1 MLDFAAILILL
12 LMLAIIIAIA
22 VVAGMWPGRVAVR
35 RNHPYA
41 EAIQIGGWITLI
53 CGGIFWP
60 AVLIWAY
67 AGGSEPPSAKQS
79 SNIEG

>member
-1 MLDFAAILILL
+1 MLDFAAILLLL
-12 LMLAIIIAIA
+12 LMLAIVVAIFIA
-22 VVAGMWPGRVAVR
+22 AGMWPGLVAFR
-35 RNHPYA
+35 RKHPYA